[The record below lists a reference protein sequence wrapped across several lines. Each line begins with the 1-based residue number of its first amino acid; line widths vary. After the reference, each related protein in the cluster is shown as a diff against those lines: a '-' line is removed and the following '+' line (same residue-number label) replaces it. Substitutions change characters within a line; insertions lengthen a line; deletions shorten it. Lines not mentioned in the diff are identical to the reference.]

1 MEQLDDLAITA
12 LQYFFLAGVPL
23 LALLG
28 MMDEQAKKEAEPNCL
43 QRADRYLDEL
53 EKEKQA

>member
-1 MEQLDDLAITA
+1 MQEIAYTA

-28 MMDEQAKKEAEPNCL
+28 IILKKAKQEAEPTCIE
-43 QRADRYLDEL
+43 RADRYLHEQ
-53 EKEKQA
+53 ERNKQA